1 MRRRGMRSMRRRRA
15 PMYRSP
21 TLRRQAFGNFASAM
35 QQRDSTN
42 VVIQLQEDIVI
53 DIPSGSNE
61 ATLVRNATA
70 LMCKSP
76 FFQNYVGMYDQFK
89 LNAVRASLE
98 VTSLGTGISSANSFS
113 SVCTSWD
120 RNGVQIRRIPVDE
133 EVQGVVTT
141 NYYWS
146 LPSYEQVASYSS
158 ANEKT
163 IYYGSRWGVIRQLDA
178 SSMQEKSI
186 YLPTQNTRDVLTYG
200 NALQQWNPCLLIA
213 IKSPITVSGNVSQS
227 AVFSIHWQFDVT
239 LRGLRKISAG
249 VDTNTF
255 LPDASFIGYAPNN
268 YGLAINTGSGPK
280 VAGSNITAVSAPTIN
295 PIKRVT
301 INYANDGTAAENPG
315 TV

>member
-1 MRRRGMRSMRRRRA
+1 MRRRGMRSMRRRGRA

-21 TLRRQAFGNFASAM
+21 ALRRQAFGNFASAM

-42 VVIQLQEDIVI
+42 VVIQLQEDVVL
-53 DIPSGSNE
+53 DIPEGCKE

-76 FFQNYVGMYDQFK
+76 FFHNYVGMYDQFK
-89 LNAVRASLE
+89 LNAVRASIE
-98 VTSLGTGISSANSFS
+98 VMSLGSNISSANSFS

-120 RNGVQIRRIPVDE
+120 RNGVQIRKVADTS
-133 EVQGVVTT
+133 GDDDLF
-141 NYYWS
+141 YWC

-163 IYYGSRWGVIRQLDA
+163 IYHGARWGVIRQLDA

-200 NALQQWNPCLLIA
+200 NVMQQWNPCLLIA
-213 IKSPITVSGNVSQS
+213 IKAPNVVSTTSEK
-227 AVFSIHWQFDVT
+227 AVFSLHWQFDVT

-255 LPDASFIGYAPNN
+255 LPDDGFIGYAPNN
-268 YGLAINTGSGPK
+268 YGLAIYEGSTFK
-280 VAGSNITAVSAPTIN
+280 VAGTSTSSTPTIN
-295 PIKRVT
+295 PVGQT
-301 INYANDGTAAENPG
+301 TLNYANNGQAAYNPG